1 MCAVCCIT
9 SLYCNL
15 NSKGYF
21 VADEAMSDK
30 KKKKKKKKKNSCLV
44 TYTVE
49 RKNNV
54 FKTLSEQSK
63 LEKAEASLKNTERK
77 D

>member
-1 MCAVCCIT
+1 MCAVCCII

-21 VADEAMSDK
+21 VANEAMSHQE
-30 KKKKKKKKKNSCLV
+30 KNCLA

>member
-1 MCAVCCIT
+1 MKQWV
-9 SLYCNL
+9 
-15 NSKGYF
+15 
-21 VADEAMSDK
+21 VK
-30 KKKKKKKKKNSCLV
+30 KKSCLA

-77 D
+77 DWNWKKYLFELSFLRSRLIEIKKSKWCIHW

>member
-1 MCAVCCIT
+1 MKQWVI
-9 SLYCNL
+9 
-15 NSKGYF
+15 
-21 VADEAMSDK
+21 K
-30 KKKKKKKKKNSCLV
+30 KKSCLA

-77 D
+77 DWNWKHIYLEYHFWGHA

>member
-1 MCAVCCIT
+1 MKQLV
-9 SLYCNL
+9 
-15 NSKGYF
+15 
-21 VADEAMSDK
+21 
-30 KKKKKKKKKNSCLV
+30 KKNSCLA

-77 D
+77 DWNWKNIYLNYHFWSHA

>member
-1 MCAVCCIT
+1 MCAVCCII

-15 NSKGYF
+15 NSKVYF
-21 VADEAMSDK
+21 VADEAMSHQEK
-30 KKKKKKKKKNSCLV
+30 KSCLA

-49 RKNNV
+49 RMNNV